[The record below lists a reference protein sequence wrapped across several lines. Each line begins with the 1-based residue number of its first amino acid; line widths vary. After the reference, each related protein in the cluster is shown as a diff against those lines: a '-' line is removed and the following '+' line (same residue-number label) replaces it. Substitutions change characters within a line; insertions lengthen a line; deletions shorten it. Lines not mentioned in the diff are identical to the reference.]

1 MVICNLVSLVGIGI
15 GIGTLVTG
23 IVVAARLLF
32 GGNGRGLNRVSSG
45 TSSPLSLSGVSTS
58 FGKNTNS
65 FGEREPDVI
74 DAVSD
79 AVADPPSTDNMT
91 PAVKGDERVKSL
103 QMGMTVTVKAVVEGR
118 VGWEECY
125 TN

>member
-15 GIGTLVTG
+15 EIVMLVTG
-23 IVVAARLLF
+23 VVVAVRSLF
-32 GGNGRGLNRVSSG
+32 GGKGRGSYRVNSG
-45 TSSPLSLSGVSTS
+45 TSSPLSFTGDSIS
-58 FGKNTNS
+58 FGGITNS

>member
-65 FGEREPDVI
+65 FGERDPDVTE
-74 DAVSD
+74 AVSD
-79 AVADPPSTDNMT
+79 AEAYPPSTDSMT
-91 PAVKGDERVKSL
+91 PAVKGDEWVK
-103 QMGMTVTVKAVVEGR
+103 
-118 VGWEECY
+118 
-125 TN
+125 